1 MRDSTLPSMIQP
13 ADATARQG
21 RVGAPTRWLRCAVL
35 ALGAVLAL
43 ASCSSLKLGYNNADT
58 LLVYSLD
65 SYFDLDDAQEKLVKE
80 RVRELLAWHRH
91 TQLVAYARFLEDTE
105 RKVGNGR
112 VTPEDVLAF
121 QQTLGEKMLRIGEQ
135 AAPELAR
142 LALTLTP
149 AQVDH
154 FADKLAK
161 DSSKARREFLKI
173 AGKQTLDDRVKT
185 YAERSE
191 SWFGSLS
198 KEQLDMVRASL
209 AAQPSN
215 QQWWMDERERRQKDI
230 VLLLRRIVEERPTE
244 LIAAAWLREY
254 FAQLALP
261 GDETRRA
268 RVMET
273 RRNGAVLTA
282 QLINSTTSQ
291 QKATLAKKL
300 RGYSQD
306 FSALASNGGGRG

>member
-1 MRDSTLPSMIQP
+1 VRALL
-13 ADATARQG
+13 AA
-21 RVGAPTRWLRCAVL
+21 
-35 ALGAVLAL
+35 ALGALLLV
-43 ASCSSLKLGYNNADT
+43 SCSSIKLGYNNADT

-80 RVRELLAWHRH
+80 RVRELMAWHRS

-112 VTPEDVLAF
+112 VSADEVLAF
-121 QQTLGEKMLRIGEQ
+121 QQALNEKMMKIGEQ

-149 AQVDH
+149 AQVNH

-161 DSSKARREFLKI
+161 DNSKARREFLKI
-173 AGKQTLDDRVKT
+173 AGKETLDDRVKA
-185 YAERSE
+185 YAERTE
-191 SWFGSLS
+191 TWFGSLS
-198 KEQLDMVRASL
+198 KEQLEMVRTAL
-209 AAQPSN
+209 AAQPAS
-215 QQWWMDERERRQKDI
+215 QQWWMEERERRQKDL
-230 VLLLRRIVEERPTE
+230 VVVLRRIVEEKPAE
-244 LIAAAWLREY
+244 LIAASWLREY

-261 GDETRRA
+261 GDEARRL
-268 RVMET
+268 RVLEN

-282 QLINSTTSQ
+282 QLINSATPQ

-306 FSALASNGGGRG
+306 FSTLASNAGGRG